1 MLLYQ
6 YKTVYLFYMNANL
19 LNNKLYIYVIT
30 KSTSTF
36 LNFTK
41 QLHQDLIIGN
51 KQ

>member
-30 KSTSTF
+30 TSTF